1 MGAAGAGGGGGA
13 PRVLPAPSGSAC
25 GAPDAL
31 TPVIGPDSAAI
42 LVDVAKK
49 ATITRQESY
58 LRVQMHVDPAQL
70 DALLRASSAS
80 MPLGEAYKTLRL
92 YQLLVP
98 GL

>member
-1 MGAAGAGGGGGA
+1 MIGPGAAG
-13 PRVLPAPSGSAC
+13 
-25 GAPDAL
+25 
-31 TPVIGPDSAAI
+31 I

-49 ATITRQESY
+49 ATITSHDSS

-70 DALLRASSAS
+70 DALIKAASNS
-80 MPLGEAYKTLRL
+80 MQLGDAYKTLRL